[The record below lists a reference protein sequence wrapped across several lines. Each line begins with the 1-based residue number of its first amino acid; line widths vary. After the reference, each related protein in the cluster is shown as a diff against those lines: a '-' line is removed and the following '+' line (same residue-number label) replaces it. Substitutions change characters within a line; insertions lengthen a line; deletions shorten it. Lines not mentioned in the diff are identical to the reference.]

1 MPGVSVDRSSRPGD
15 SEPVDGLSRRA
26 LLGRAGVAAGGALLG
41 GGVLDGALADLAD
54 ARQAY
59 ARPSTPAAA
68 LRALIE
74 GNRRYRAGRWQRRDY
89 SPVGERRA
97 SAQKP
102 FAAIL
107 ACADSRVSPPLVFDV
122 ERGNLFAAHVA
133 GNSADVGSTG
143 SLEYAVA
150 VLGVHVIMVLGH
162 TDCGAVKAAIEVAG
176 KKKTFP
182 EASFGSIG
190 AVVDAIV
197 PAVAGLDSSARTL
210 EASIVANTRRQATLL
225 AGEGPIIPAAIA
237 AGTLSVVAGV
247 YDIATGI
254 VRVV

>member
-1 MPGVSVDRSSRPGD
+1 MSGGVRSDDEHDRG
-15 SEPVDGLSRRA
+15 VSRRA
-26 LLGRAGVAAGGALLG
+26 LLGRSAAAAGGALLG
-41 GGVLDGALADLAD
+41 AGVAGGALADVVD
-54 ARQAY
+54 ARTAY
-59 ARPSTPAAA
+59 TRPSTPDAA
-68 LRALIE
+68 LKALIE

-97 SAQKP
+97 AAQKP

-143 SLEYAVA
+143 SLEYAVG
-150 VLGVHVIMVLGH
+150 VLGVHLIMVLGH

-176 KKKTFP
+176 GKKTFP
-182 EASFGSIG
+182 EAKFGSIG

-197 PAVAGLDSSARTL
+197 PAVAGLDSSTRTL
-210 EASIVANTRRQATLL
+210 EASIVANARRQAKLL
-225 AGEGPIIPAAIA
+225 SSEGPIIPGAIA
-237 AGTLSVVAGV
+237 AGTLRIVAGV

>member
-1 MPGVSVDRSSRPGD
+1 MPRVDAVRNDDEHDRGI
-15 SEPVDGLSRRA
+15 SRRA
-26 LLGRAGVAAGGALLG
+26 LLGRTGAAAGGALLG
-41 GGVLDGALADLAD
+41 AGTIGGALSEIAD
-54 ARQAY
+54 ARPAY
-59 ARPSTPAAA
+59 ARPSTPDAA
-68 LRALIE
+68 LRTLIE

-97 SAQKP
+97 AAQQP

-143 SLEYAVA
+143 SLEYAVG
-150 VLGVHVIMVLGH
+150 VLGVHLIMVLGH
-162 TDCGAVKAAIEVAG
+162 TDCGAVKAAVEVAAG
-176 KKKTFP
+176 KKAYP
-182 EASFGSIG
+182 ESKYGSIG

-210 EASIVANTRRQATLL
+210 EASIVANARRQAKLL
-225 AGEGPIIPAAIA
+225 SSEGPIIPAAIA
-237 AGTLSVVAGV
+237 AGTLRIVAAV

>member
-1 MPGVSVDRSSRPGD
+1 MSDGADEEIDGQGERGV
-15 SEPVDGLSRRA
+15 SRRA
-26 LLGRAGVAAGGALLG
+26 LLGRAGATAGGALLG
-41 GGVLDGALADLAD
+41 SGLLGETLADVAD
-54 ARQAY
+54 ARSAY
-59 ARPSTPAAA
+59 TRPSTPAAA
-68 LRALIE
+68 LKALIE

-97 SAQKP
+97 VAQQP

-162 TDCGAVKAAIEVAG
+162 TDCGAVKAAIEVAEA
-176 KKKTFP
+176 KKTYP
-182 EASFGSIG
+182 ESKYGSIG
-190 AVVDAIV
+190 AVVEAVV
-197 PAVAGLDSSARTL
+197 PAIAGLAPAARTL
-210 EASIVANTRRQATLL
+210 EASIVANARRQASVL
-225 AGEGPIIPAAIA
+225 AKSGPIIPAAVA

-247 YDIATGI
+247 YDVATGT
-254 VRVV
+254 VKVV

>member
-1 MPGVSVDRSSRPGD
+1 MSARI
-15 SEPVDGLSRRA
+15 SRRS
-26 LLGRAGVAAGGALLG
+26 LLGRAGAAAGGTLLG
-41 GGVLDGALADLAD
+41 AGVLGDTLSDVAD
-54 ARQAY
+54 ARSSY
-59 ARPSTPAAA
+59 ARPSTPDAA
-68 LRALIE
+68 LKALIE

-162 TDCGAVKAAIEVAG
+162 SDCGAVKAAIEVAAA
-176 KKKTFP
+176 KKTYP
-182 EASFGSIG
+182 ESKYGSIG

-197 PAVAGLDSSARTL
+197 PAVAGLDTSVRTL
-210 EASIVANTRRQATLL
+210 EASIVANARRQAKLL
-225 AGEGPIIPAAIA
+225 EATGPIIPAAIA
-237 AGTLSVVAGV
+237 AGTLRVVAGV

-254 VRVV
+254 VKVV

>member
-1 MPGVSVDRSSRPGD
+1 MADGEDRAI
-15 SEPVDGLSRRA
+15 SRRA
-26 LLGRAGVAAGGALLG
+26 FLRNAGLAGGGALVGGGLLG
-41 GGVLDGALADLAD
+41 GELLDATD
-54 ARQAY
+54 ARAAY
-59 ARPSTPAAA
+59 ARPSTPDAA
-68 LRALIE
+68 LKALVE

-97 SAQKP
+97 VAQKP

-162 TDCGAVKAAIEVAG
+162 SDCGAVKAAIEVAAN
-176 KKKTFP
+176 KKTYP
-182 EASFGSIG
+182 ESKYGSIG

-197 PAVAGLDSSARTL
+197 PAVAGLDTSVRTL
-210 EASIVANTRRQATLL
+210 EASIVANARRQAKLIATS
-225 AGEGPIIPAAIA
+225 GPIIPAAIV
-237 AGTLSVVAGV
+237 AGTLRVVAGV
-247 YDIATGI
+247 YDIATG
-254 VRVV
+254 VVKVV

>member
-1 MPGVSVDRSSRPGD
+1 MAGGDDRA
-15 SEPVDGLSRRA
+15 LSRRA
-26 LLGRAGVAAGGALLG
+26 FLHRAGLAGGGALVGGELL
-41 GGVLDGALADLAD
+41 GGVLPEPAGA
-54 ARQAY
+54 RGGY
-59 ARPSTPAAA
+59 VRPSTPDAA
-68 LRALIE
+68 LKALVE

-97 SAQKP
+97 AEQKP

-107 ACADSRVSPPLVFDV
+107 ACADSRVAPPLVFDV

-162 TDCGAVKAAIEVAG
+162 SDCGAVKAAIEVAG
-176 KKKTFP
+176 AKKSYP
-182 EASFGSIG
+182 ESKYGSIG
-190 AVVDAIV
+190 AIVDAIV
-197 PAVAGLDSSARTL
+197 PAVAGLDSSVRTL
-210 EASIVANTRRQATLL
+210 EASIVANARRQAKLL
-225 AGEGPIIPAAIA
+225 ETAGPIIPAAIA
-237 AGTLSVVAGV
+237 AGTLRVVAGV

-254 VRVV
+254 VKVV